1 MADKNRKYTQ
11 VTEDVFECMKKG
23 IERRGA
29 QIDGDTSGTFKITA
43 YGFDFKFKY
52 SWDGSE
58 TLNVI
63 CTDKPFVVGYGKIWD
78 TVDPGVTSCGG
89 VVS

>member
-1 MADKNRKYTQ
+1 MANKNRTYTQ
-11 VTEDVFECMKKG
+11 VNEDVFECMKKG
-23 IERRGA
+23 LEDRGA
-29 QIDGDTSGTFKITA
+29 KVEGDTSGTFKITA

-52 SWDGSE
+52 TWDGSGKLDV
-58 TLNVI
+58 T
-63 CTDKPFVVGYGKIWD
+63 CTDKPFVVGYGKIWG

>member
-1 MADKNRKYTQ
+1 MADKHRMYCN

-23 IERRGA
+23 LEGRGA
-29 QIDGDTSGTFKITA
+29 QIDGTTKGNFKITA

-52 SWDGSE
+52 EWDSSS
-58 TLNVI
+58 TLNVT
-63 CTDKPFVVGYGKIWD
+63 CTDKPFVVGYGKIWE

-89 VVS
+89 AVG